1 MLKTHKNSYLWH
13 SCLYCVITFFR
24 EVSTLIPFPI
34 SALPISADRTYY
46 LRLFHNYSTYNSEM
60 FYWEQVNVWLF
71 SSNEPRPSAGLVKVT
86 PISENHPRSLY
97 KFEFLH
103 SQYCANFELLKY
115 AYQTDA
121 FIMKGT
127 GSNGK
132 FFSVD
137 KIEGFPELESHD
149 SKHSHARQFVL
160 EPRLV
165 IFELSSCS
173 DAQGSVRIFLQAGH
187 GISTWTRAF
196 EYFPF

>member
-1 MLKTHKNSYLWH
+1 MTLSIL
-13 SCLYCVITFFR
+13 FFR
-24 EVSTLIPFPI
+24 ERSTPIPFPF
-34 SALPISADRTYY
+34 SALPISANRTYY
-46 LRLFHNYSTYNSEM
+46 LRLFHNYSDLNWEA
-60 FYWEQVNVWLF
+60 FYSLEANGWSF
-71 SSNEPRPSAGLVKVT
+71 SLREPRPSAGLVKVT
-86 PISENHPRSLY
+86 PISENHRRSLY

-121 FIMKGT
+121 CIMKGT

-132 FFSVD
+132 FFPVD
-137 KIEGFPELESHD
+137 KFEGFPELESHD

-173 DAQGSVRIFLQAGH
+173 DAQGSVRIFLQAGPWNFDLNQS
-187 GISTWTRAF
+187 I
-196 EYFPF
+196 